1 MNTSLFLRSSLILLS
16 STFFSS
22 CALRSYTQDML
33 TIKPTVNT
41 NSQSLGGRKISVVV
55 ADDRDSNSFGNKIGD
70 YGTGGKIAPA
80 NDVATAVENALT
92 TALEQTGATVAGSQ
106 SGSNSLNVTIR
117 SIKYEGYRGL
127 MYGGVTLT
135 AAINV
140 RLTRG
145 AATVYERRYTAT
157 REAAAA
163 HALGGKTKQW
173 NTENVNG
180 VISDALSKIFAD
192 EQLIRMIK

>member
-1 MNTSLFLRSSLILLS
+1 MNMSTFCRGLLILFS
-16 STFFSS
+16 STFFTS

-33 TIKPTVNT
+33 TIKPTVKT
-41 NSQSLGGRKISVVV
+41 MSQSLKGRTIALVV

-80 NDVATAVENALT
+80 NDIATAVENAMT
-92 TALEQTGATVAGSQ
+92 TALERTGASLAGSH
-106 SGSNSLNVTIR
+106 SDSNLLNVTIR

-135 AAINV
+135 AGINV

-145 AATVYERRYTAT
+145 ASTIYERRYTAT

-163 HALGGKTKQW
+163 HALGGKSKQW

-192 EQLIRMIK
+192 EQLVGLIK

>member
-1 MNTSLFLRSSLILLS
+1 MLTFCRGLLILFS

-22 CALRSYTQDML
+22 CGLRSYTQDML
-33 TIKPTVNT
+33 MIRPTVNT
-41 NSQSLGGRKISVVV
+41 MSKSLNGRTIAVVV
-55 ADDRDSNSFGNKIGD
+55 SDDRDSNSFGNKIGS

-80 NDVATAVENALT
+80 NDIVTAVENAMNA
-92 TALEQTGATVAGSQ
+92 ALNRTGASLTGSH
-106 SGSNSLNVTIR
+106 SGSNLLSVTIR

-135 AAINV
+135 SAINV

-145 AATVYERRYTAT
+145 ASTIYERRYTAT

-163 HALGGKTKQW
+163 HALGGKSKQW

-180 VISDALSKIFAD
+180 VISDVLSKIFAD
-192 EQLIRMIK
+192 EQLLGLIK